1 MDKQTI
7 SNGNHMI
14 DNDKT
19 NEITKARQIVCEA
32 GRKLL
37 ERGLVEGTWGNCSLR
52 IDEKRMA
59 ITPSGRRYED
69 LGLDDIVIMDYHTL
83 AVEGNIRPS
92 SEKKLHAQ
100 IYKSRK
106 EIHAVIHT
114 HQPNASTVAAARR
127 DLPPI
132 LDDQAQILGPS
143 VRCAEYALPNTKKI
157 VKTTV
162 KALKGRFAALMA
174 NHGAVTLGRTM
185 EEAIVAALVLEKAC
199 KCFIEAEFLGGAKKI
214 SPVEAWVM
222 HKVYL
227 LMYSGNKEKN
237 K

>member
-1 MDKQTI
+1 M
-7 SNGNHMI
+7 
-14 DNDKT
+14 
-19 NEITKARQIVCEA
+19 NEIKSKTDNEKKARQMVCDA

-52 IDEKRMA
+52 IDDTKMA

-69 LGLDDIVIMDYHTL
+69 LTRDDIVIMDYHTL

-100 IYKSRK
+100 IYKTRK
-106 EIHAVIHT
+106 EIQAVIHT

-127 DLPPI
+127 NLPPI

-143 VRCAEYALPNTKKI
+143 VRCADYALPNTKKI
-157 VKTTV
+157 VRTTV

-174 NHGAVTLGRTM
+174 NHGAITIGRTM
-185 EEAIVAALVLEKAC
+185 EEAVVAALVLEKAC
-199 KCFIEAEFLGGAKKI
+199 KAFIEAEFLGGAKPI
-214 SPVEAWVM
+214 SNLEAWVM

-227 LMYSGNKEKN
+227 FMYSKKKEANK
-237 K
+237 

>member
-1 MDKQTI
+1 MDNQINHETDNVKEAKQ
-7 SNGNHMI
+7 M
-14 DNDKT
+14 
-19 NEITKARQIVCEA
+19 VCEA

-52 IDEKRMA
+52 IDEKKMA

-69 LGLDDIVIMDYHTL
+69 MGPDDIVIMDYHTMS
-83 AVEGNIRPS
+83 VEGNIRPS
-92 SEKKLHAQ
+92 SEKKIHAQ
-100 IYKSRK
+100 IYKTRK

-143 VRCAEYALPNTKKI
+143 VRCADYALPNTKKI
-157 VKTTV
+157 VRTTV

-174 NHGAVTLGRTM
+174 NHGAITVGRTI
-185 EEAIVAALVLEKAC
+185 EEAVVAALVLEKAC
-199 KCFIEAEFLGGAKKI
+199 KAFIEAEFLGGAKKI
-214 SPVEAWVM
+214 SGIEAWVM

-227 LMYSGNKEKN
+227 FMYSKKKENNK
-237 K
+237 